1 LDDFMKKLVAFT
13 ALATTAMIMFDVDV
27 ASAQDAAHAV
37 ADVVDDAAA
46 VAALAAENAAL
57 AAENAALAAEN
68 LAKASGAG
76 FKGIGGGLAAGL
88 GALGAG
94 VGIGQIGASA
104 VASIARQ
111 PEMSGTIFTNM
122 VIMAALVEGV
132 ALFSVVIGLLA
143 II

>member
-1 LDDFMKKLVAFT
+1 MLPQL
-13 ALATTAMIMFDVDV
+13 LRWHRQLHQQRR
-27 ASAQDAAHAV
+27 AQR
-37 ADVVDDAAA
+37 
-46 VAALAAENAAL
+46 LEQ
-57 AAENAALAAEN
+57 
-68 LAKASGAG
+68 KAG

-94 VGIGQIGASA
+94 VGIGQIGGSA

>member
-1 LDDFMKKLVAFT
+1 MKKLVAFT
-13 ALATTAMIMFDVDV
+13 SLATLALMIFDVDV
-27 ASAQDAAHAV
+27 LAAQDAV
-37 ADVVDDAAA
+37 DAAA
-46 VAALAAENAAL
+46 RHAEEGNEKLAEAAKLLQERAVE
-57 AAENAALAAEN
+57 
-68 LAKASGAG
+68 LAKSASN
-76 FKGIGGGLAAGL
+76 KGIGGGLAAGL

-94 VGIGQIGASA
+94 VGIGQIGGSA

>member
-1 LDDFMKKLVAFT
+1 MKKLVAFT
-13 ALATTAMIMFDVDV
+13 GLATLALMMFDVDV
-27 ASAQDAAHAV
+27 LSAQDA
-37 ADVVDDAAA
+37 VDEAARH
-46 VAALAAENAAL
+46 AAEGNEKLAEAAKL
-57 AAENAALAAEN
+57 LQERAVE
-68 LAKASGAG
+68 LAKSASN
-76 FKGIGGGLAAGL
+76 KGIGGGLAAGL

>member
-1 LDDFMKKLVAFT
+1 MKKLVAFT
-13 ALATTAMIMFDVDV
+13 ALAATALMMFDVDV
-27 ASAQDAAHAV
+27 ASAHTAAGGLE
-37 ADVVDDAAA
+37 D
-46 VAALAAENAAL
+46 AALAAAK
-57 AAENAALAAEN
+57 AAED

-94 VGIGQIGASA
+94 VGIGQIGGSA

-132 ALFSVVIGLLA
+132 ALFAVVIGLLA

>member
-1 LDDFMKKLVAFT
+1 
-13 ALATTAMIMFDVDV
+13 MIFDVDV
-27 ASAQDAAHAV
+27 LAAQDAV
-37 ADVVDDAAA
+37 DAAA
-46 VAALAAENAAL
+46 RHAEEGNEKLAEAAKLLQERAVE
-57 AAENAALAAEN
+57 
-68 LAKASGAG
+68 LAKSASN
-76 FKGIGGGLAAGL
+76 KGIGGGLAAGL

-94 VGIGQIGASA
+94 VGIGQIGGSA

>member
-1 LDDFMKKLVAFT
+1 MKKLVAFT
-13 ALATTAMIMFDVDV
+13 TLATLALMIFDVDV
-27 ASAQDAAHAV
+27 LTAQDAVDEAARHAEEGNEKL
-37 ADVVDDAAA
+37 AEAAKLLQERA
-46 VAALAAENAAL
+46 VE
-57 AAENAALAAEN
+57 
-68 LAKASGAG
+68 LAKSASN
-76 FKGIGGGLAAGL
+76 KGIGGGLAAGL

-94 VGIGQIGASA
+94 VGIGQIGGSA

>member
-1 LDDFMKKLVAFT
+1 MKKLVAFT
-13 ALATTAMIMFDVDV
+13 ALATTAMMMFDVDI
-27 ASAQDAAHAV
+27 ASAQDAAHAA
-37 ADVVDDAAA
+37 AD
-46 VAALAAENAAL
+46 ALAAEK
-57 AAENAALAAEN
+57 AALAAEN

-94 VGIGQIGASA
+94 VGIGQIGGSA

>member
-1 LDDFMKKLVAFT
+1 MKKLVAFT

-27 ASAQDAAHAV
+27 ATAQDAAHAV
-37 ADVVDDAAA
+37 ADGVDDAAA
-46 VAALAAENAAL
+46 AAAL

>member
-1 LDDFMKKLVAFT
+1 MKKLVAFT
-13 ALATTAMIMFDVDV
+13 ALATTAMIMFDVDI
-27 ASAQDAAHAV
+27 SAAQSAIEETAKHAEKGQEKLAEAAQLLHDRAV
-37 ADVVDDAAA
+37 EIARSP
-46 VAALAAENAAL
+46 N
-57 AAENAALAAEN
+57 
-68 LAKASGAG
+68 
-76 FKGIGGGLAAGL
+76 KGIGGGIAAGL

-94 VGIGQIGASA
+94 VGIGQIGGSA

>member
-1 LDDFMKKLVAFT
+1 MKKLVAFT
-13 ALATTAMIMFDVDV
+13 SLATLALMMFDVDV
-27 ASAQDAAHAV
+27 LAAQDAVDEAARHAEDGNEKL
-37 ADVVDDAAA
+37 AEAAKLLQERA
-46 VAALAAENAAL
+46 VE
-57 AAENAALAAEN
+57 
-68 LAKASGAG
+68 LAKSASN
-76 FKGIGGGLAAGL
+76 KGIGGGLAAGL

-94 VGIGQIGASA
+94 VGIGQIGGSA

>member
-13 ALATTAMIMFDVDV
+13 ALATTAMIMFDVDI
-27 ASAQDAAHAV
+27 ASAQDAAH
-37 ADVVDDAAA
+37 DAAA
-46 VAALAAENAAL
+46 A
-57 AAENAALAAEN
+57 AALAAEN

-94 VGIGQIGASA
+94 VGIGQIGGSA

>member
-1 LDDFMKKLVAFT
+1 MEMGD
-13 ALATTAMIMFDVDV
+13 AT
-27 ASAQDAAHAV
+27 
-37 ADVVDDAAA
+37 AAA
-46 VAALAAENAAL
+46 LE
-57 AAENAALAAEN
+57 

-94 VGIGQIGASA
+94 VGIGQIGGSA

>member
-1 LDDFMKKLVAFT
+1 MKKLVAFT
-13 ALATTAMIMFDVDV
+13 ALATTAMIMFDVDI

-37 ADVVDDAAA
+37 ADGVDDAAA
-46 VAALAAENAAL
+46 AAALAAEK
-57 AAENAALAAEN
+57 AALAAEN

>member
-1 LDDFMKKLVAFT
+1 MKKLVAFT
-13 ALATTAMIMFDVDV
+13 ALATTAMMMFDVDI
-27 ASAQDAAHAV
+27 ASAQDAAHAA
-37 ADVVDDAAA
+37 ADGAGDAATA
-46 VAALAAENAAL
+46 AAL
-57 AAENAALAAEN
+57 
-68 LAKASGAG
+68 GAG

>member
-1 LDDFMKKLVAFT
+1 MKKLVAFT
-13 ALATTAMIMFDVDV
+13 ALAATALMMFDVDV
-27 ASAQDAAHAV
+27 ASAHTAAGGLEDTAS
-37 ADVVDDAAA
+37 AAA
-46 VAALAAENAAL
+46 KAAEDLASAAAK
-57 AAENAALAAEN
+57 AAED

-94 VGIGQIGASA
+94 VGIGQIGGSA

-132 ALFSVVIGLLA
+132 ALFAVVIGLLA

>member
-1 LDDFMKKLVAFT
+1 MKKLVAFT
-13 ALATTAMIMFDVDV
+13 ALATTAMMMFDVDI
-27 ASAQDAAHAV
+27 ATAHTAV
-37 ADVVDDAAA
+37 GGVEDAAA
-46 VAALAAENAAL
+46 AAAEAAAAA
-57 AAENAALAAEN
+57 AAEAAES
-68 LAKASGAG
+68 LAKAGGAG

-94 VGIGQIGASA
+94 VGIGQIGGSV

>member
-37 ADVVDDAAA
+37 ADGVDDAAA
-46 VAALAAENAAL
+46 AAALV
-57 AAENAALAAEN
+57 AENAALAAEN

>member
-1 LDDFMKKLVAFT
+1 MKKLVAFT
-13 ALATTAMIMFDVDV
+13 GLATLALMMFDVDV
-27 ASAQDAAHAV
+27 LTAQE
-37 ADVVDDAAA
+37 VVDEAARHAEEGNEKLAEAAKLLQERA
-46 VAALAAENAAL
+46 VE
-57 AAENAALAAEN
+57 
-68 LAKASGAG
+68 LAKSASN
-76 FKGIGGGLAAGL
+76 KGIGGGLAAGL

-94 VGIGQIGASA
+94 VGIGQIGGSA